1 MKQLQELEK
10 HVKEIIAQSLEKAET
25 ISLLVQENNALS
37 EKMIS
42 LAQENAE
49 LMQKVATL
57 TQENA
62 ALSVKFDD
70 MQTQALE
77 GLDALSQH
85 NELSSTITGLLASIE
100 SFKSQES
107 MK

>member
-10 HVKEIIAQSLEKAET
+10 RIKEIIAQNADYAQN
-25 ISLLVQENNALS
+25 ISLLVQENDALS

-62 ALSVKFDD
+62 ALSVKFDEA
-70 MQTQALE
+70 QTQAIQ
-77 GLDALSQH
+77 GLDAAAQRDG
-85 NELSSTITGLLASIE
+85 LSSSINELLASLD
-100 SFKSQES
+100 SLKPQEAA
-107 MK
+107 K